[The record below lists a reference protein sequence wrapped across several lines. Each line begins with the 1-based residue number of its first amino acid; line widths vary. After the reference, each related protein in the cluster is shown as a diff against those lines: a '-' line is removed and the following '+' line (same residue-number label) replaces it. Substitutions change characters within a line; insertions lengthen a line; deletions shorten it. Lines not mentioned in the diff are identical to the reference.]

1 MDFWSSRKRP
11 TSIVLL
17 LHSRLRELI
26 TSEEREVN
34 DSRRLEMFQVI
45 YQASDAV
52 FHKQMRHWEE
62 TWKYSAARCL
72 FDELRGV
79 SSGDETL
86 VSNAWY
92 YVSNKI
98 ILEGE
103 IKAAKLNSFSSD
115 FQPLIKH

>member
-11 TSIVLL
+11 TSIVLI
-17 LHSRLRELI
+17 HSRLRELI

-34 DSRRLEMFQVI
+34 DSRRLEMFQVR
-45 YQASDAV
+45 YQASDVV
-52 FHKQMRHWEE
+52 FHQQMRHWEE
-62 TWKYSAARCL
+62 TWKYSAARCIL
-72 FDELRGV
+72 DELRGV

-103 IKAAKLNSFSSD
+103 IKDAKLNSFSSD